1 MASTK
6 IDELR
11 QRIDKLTTIVE
22 KPQEGLEKLT
32 TIVEQL
38 QDRVDE
44 VTKIV
49 GQLAL
54 LSNIDNTL
62 SNALFSI
69 SDQLRPL
76 RELEGLRNLTT
87 QQRRVD
93 PEPAARLEN
102 LRDALERPKWTD
114 VGSLTVREDPVRFIG
129 GNYVPSPQPAIQGPG
144 YMAMPIFGSTMD
156 FGSTQSRSDAP

>member
-6 IDELR
+6 IDEL
-11 QRIDKLTTIVE
+11 QDQIDRLTTIVQ
-22 KPQEGLEKLT
+22 KPQEALEKLT
-32 TIVEQL
+32 TTVQEL
-38 QDRVDE
+38 QDRVDKL
-44 VTKIV
+44 TKSV

-76 RELEGLRNLTT
+76 RELEGLRDLTT
-87 QQRRVD
+87 QRRRVE
-93 PEPAARLEN
+93 PELAARLEN
-102 LRDALERPKWTD
+102 LREALERPNWTD
-114 VGSLTVREDPVRFIG
+114 AGSLTVREDPVRFIG

-144 YMAMPIFGSTMD
+144 YMAAPIFGSTMD
-156 FGSTQSRSDAP
+156 LGSTRSGSDAP